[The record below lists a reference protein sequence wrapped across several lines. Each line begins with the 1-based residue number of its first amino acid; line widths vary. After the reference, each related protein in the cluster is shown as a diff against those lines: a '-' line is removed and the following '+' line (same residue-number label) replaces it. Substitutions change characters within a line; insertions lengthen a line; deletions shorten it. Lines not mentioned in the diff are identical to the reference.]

1 MAVRHIAGGFFLEAA
16 QPILGVILFELQRDS
31 ALAFSIPIKS
41 GQVLATVG
49 DAIDFVG
56 RLPQERLARHYWFRA
71 VVMLNTALKSPH
83 FLTTAT
89 INLHVATAMDFLLS
103 ET

>member
-1 MAVRHIAGGFFLEAA
+1 M
-16 QPILGVILFELQRDS
+16 FELQGDS
-31 ALAFSIPIKS
+31 ALAFSITIKS

-89 INLHVATAMDFLLS
+89 INLHAAAAMDFLLS
-103 ET
+103 EAAAA

>member
-1 MAVRHIAGGFFLEAA
+1 LT
-16 QPILGVILFELQRDS
+16 
-31 ALAFSIPIKS
+31 ALAFSIPMKS

-56 RLPQERLARHYWFRA
+56 RLPQERLARHYWYRA

-83 FLTTAT
+83 FLAT
-89 INLHVATAMDFLLS
+89 INLQAAAAMDFLLS
-103 ET
+103 EAATA